1 MGEIPETQPEGG
13 GSDKDL
19 SCILSSAI
27 QPAAARVHPA
37 PVRRLDWL
45 RLQVGGESGE
55 GRVRHA
61 SAFFAQQQTWVG
73 QVTTLAIVLWRSE
86 TLGSCSTFPTIDSCE
101 KELDESRAFRHP
113 SGLQK

>member
-55 GRVRHA
+55 GRVRYA
-61 SAFFAQQQTWVG
+61 SAFFCPATDMG
-73 QVTTLAIVLWRSE
+73 RAGHHACYCALAIGDARIL
-86 TLGSCSTFPTIDSCE
+86 CIFPTIDSCE
-101 KELDESRAFRHP
+101 KQQDESRTFRHP
-113 SGLQK
+113 FDLQK